1 MKLRHIRK
9 IDYWVGIPLCIL
21 ISFWEFLLGKRLASR
36 QSPPRKV
43 LFIELSEM
51 GSAVLSYSALY
62 QAQKQFENAERF
74 FLIFESNV
82 ESVELLGV
90 IPPQNILTIRNKNF
104 FEFTVTALAA
114 LRRIRALRID
124 TIIDMEL
131 FSRFTAIFSYV
142 TGAPNRVGFHQYTGE
157 GLFRGGFMTHRVLY
171 NPHQHIALNFLNL
184 IFALKA
190 PHNEVPLLKESLA
203 DKLVPLPSYEVTSK
217 EKTDVFELLR
227 RKNRTITPQ
236 SSLVI
241 INAYP
246 GELLPIRGW
255 PIGRYGDLV
264 KRLLDQDQGLYIA
277 LTGLSTAANCNEQIA
292 SRVKNDRCI
301 DLAGQTG
308 SLRDFVNLLSV
319 ARVLVTTDSGPAHFA
334 PLVGVHSVV
343 LFGPETPALYSPIGR
358 ATTALYSNFSC
369 SPCISAFNHRNTP
382 CSDNKCLQAI
392 SVEQV
397 YSAVIAAYRTTASH
411 QLKVD

>member
-1 MKLRHIRK
+1 M
-9 IDYWVGIPLCIL
+9 
-21 ISFWEFLLGKRLASR
+21 
-36 QSPPRKV
+36 

-62 QAQKQFENAERF
+62 QAQKQFENVEQF

-90 IPPQNILTIRNKNF
+90 IPPENILTIRSKNF
-104 FEFTVTALAA
+104 FEFTVTSLAA

-142 TGAPNRVGFHQYTGE
+142 TGASNRVGFHQYTGE
-157 GLFRGGFMTHRVLY
+157 GLFRGGFVTHRVLY
-171 NPHQHIALNFLNL
+171 NPHQHISLNFMNL

-190 PHNEVPLLKESLA
+190 PHNEVPLLKESLV
-203 DKLVPLPSYEVTSK
+203 DKLVPLPLYEVTSK
-217 EKTDVFELLR
+217 GKSDLLELLR
-227 RKNRTITPQ
+227 RKNCAITPQ
-236 SSLVI
+236 SPLI
-241 INAYP
+241 IISAYP

-255 PIGRYGDLV
+255 PIDRYGDLV
-264 KRLLDQDQGLYIA
+264 NRLLDQNQELYIV
-277 LTGLSTAANCNEQIA
+277 LTGLPMAANYNEQIA

-301 DLAGQTG
+301 DLAGQTD
-308 SLRDFVNLLSV
+308 SLRDFVNLLSL
-319 ARVLVTTDSGPAHFA
+319 ARVLVTNDSGPAHFA
-334 PLVGVHSVV
+334 SLVDVQSVV
-343 LFGPETPALYSPIGR
+343 LFGPETPALYRPIGS
-358 ATTALYSNFSC
+358 ATTVLYSNFSC
-369 SPCISAFNHRNTP
+369 SPCVSAFNHRHTP

-397 YSAVIAAYRTTASH
+397 YSAVTAAYRTTASH
-411 QLKVD
+411 HLKVN

>member
-1 MKLRHIRK
+1 MKLRNIRR

-21 ISFWEFLLGKRLASR
+21 ISFWDFLFGKRLSSR
-36 QSPPRKV
+36 QRPPHKM

-62 QAQKQFENAERF
+62 QVQKQFENVERF

-90 IPPQNILTIRNKNF
+90 IPPENILTIRNKNF
-104 FEFTVTALAA
+104 FEFTVTSLAA

-142 TGAPNRVGFHQYTGE
+142 TGASNRVGFHQYTGE
-157 GLFRGGFMTHRVLY
+157 GLFRGGFVTHRVLY
-171 NPHQHIALNFLNL
+171 NPHQHISLNFMNL

-190 PHNEVPLLKESLA
+190 PHNEVPLLKESLV
-203 DKLVPLPSYEVTSK
+203 DKLVPLPLYEVTSK
-217 EKTDVFELLR
+217 GKSDLLELLR
-227 RKNRTITPQ
+227 RKNCAITSQ
-236 SSLVI
+236 SPLI
-241 INAYP
+241 IISAYP

-255 PIGRYGDLV
+255 PIDRYGDLV
-264 KRLLDQDQGLYIA
+264 NRLLDQNQELYIV
-277 LTGLSTAANCNEQIA
+277 LTGLPMAANYNEQIA

-301 DLAGQTG
+301 DLAGQTD
-308 SLRDFVNLLSV
+308 SLTDFVNLLSL
-319 ARVLVTTDSGPAHFA
+319 ARVLVTNDSGPAHFA
-334 PLVGVHSVV
+334 SLVDVQSVV
-343 LFGPETPALYSPIGR
+343 LFGPETPALYRPIGS
-358 ATTALYSNFSC
+358 ATTVLYSNFSC
-369 SPCISAFNHRNTP
+369 SPCISAFNHRHTP

-397 YSAVIAAYRTTASH
+397 YSAVTAAYRTTASH
-411 QLKVD
+411 YLKVN

>member
-1 MKLRHIRK
+1 MKLRNIRK

-21 ISFWEFLLGKRLASR
+21 ISLWDFLLGKRRSSR
-36 QSPPRKV
+36 QRPPRKM

-62 QAQKQFENAERF
+62 QAQKQFENVEQF

-90 IPPQNILTIRNKNF
+90 IPPENILTIRSKNF
-104 FEFTVTALAA
+104 FEFTVTSLAA

-142 TGAPNRVGFHQYTGE
+142 TGASNRVGFHQYTGE
-157 GLFRGGFMTHRVLY
+157 GLFRGGFVTHRVLY
-171 NPHQHIALNFLNL
+171 NPHQHISLNFMNL

-190 PHNEVPLLKESLA
+190 PHNEVPLLKESLV
-203 DKLVPLPSYEVTSK
+203 DKLVPLPLYEVTSK
-217 EKTDVFELLR
+217 GKSDLLELLR
-227 RKNRTITPQ
+227 RKNCAITPQ
-236 SSLVI
+236 SPLI
-241 INAYP
+241 IISAYP

-255 PIGRYGDLV
+255 PIDRYGDLV
-264 KRLLDQDQGLYIA
+264 NRLLDQTQELYIA
-277 LTGLSTAANCNEQIA
+277 LTGLPMAANYNEQIA

-301 DLAGQTG
+301 DLTGQID
-308 SLRDFVNLLSV
+308 SLKDFVNLLSL
-319 ARVLVTTDSGPAHFA
+319 ARVLVTNDSGPAHFA
-334 PLVGVHSVV
+334 SLVDVQSVV
-343 LFGPETPALYSPIGR
+343 LFGPETPALYRPIGS
-358 ATTALYSNFSC
+358 ATTVLYSNFSC
-369 SPCISAFNHRNTP
+369 SPCVSAFNHRHTP

-397 YSAVIAAYRTTASH
+397 YSAVTAAYRTTASH
-411 QLKVD
+411 YLKVN